1 MSENK
6 QLKGVSLFLML
17 ILVTVLPSIVLNSNN
32 TVRLAQ
38 AQSSNQTSSATTAA
52 DTQPPLSS
60 SPTSTQ
66 YTQNTFHAN
75 GVIGTLVLDPNEIS
89 DVPPPSKFFGTVVGG
104 NWSLDVV
111 NRNIQ
116 NLTVNLLSIRP
127 NGTIAEA
134 GLISTIANDTAAAT
148 SGRILSNVTTTS
160 AANNTTGNNNASSTS
175 SNNTNVFQGVAN
187 ISINGTERWR
197 DVPFALTITGNTLI
211 NISID
216 STRTENQFGGLP
228 IHGIIMS
235 MTDENGLNLLPGL
248 PYFISGTTPM
258 TAGNFAPLPPSGGAG
273 GPPPGG
279 PGFGPPPP
287 QFSDESIGTV
297 ATNQTCSV
305 TPSIIE
311 EEEED
316 EQVATTPQATEGPY
330 FVDEMLNRSDIVVD
344 PSDGSIQQGIPLTVV
359 LRVYDVNEGT
369 CIPIQGA
376 LVDVWHANASGA
388 YSDVE
393 QAGTAGTK
401 FLRGYQITDEN
412 GTVQFTTIYP
422 GWYQGRTVHLHF
434 KIRMFEG
441 SEPTLEFTSQLYF
454 NDTITDQVYSQPPY
468 SDRGPRDVRNNQDG
482 IFNGAST
489 DGLVQSNA
497 GEHLMFNLTPQD
509 QGYLGTFDIGLKL
522 NQTSQQQ
529 QQPG

>member
-1 MSENK
+1 MGNRDYEHRACRNSYSFPLRSIFYSNERNE
-6 QLKGVSLFLML
+6 LSPNEH
-17 ILVTVLPSIVLNSNN
+17 TVG
-32 TVRLAQ
+32 LAQ
-38 AQSSNQTSSATTAA
+38 AQSVNQTSLSSAT
-52 DTQPPLSS
+52 PPSASS
-60 SPTSTQ
+60 TFPQSTQ
-66 YTQNTFHAN
+66 TMASTFHAK
-75 GVIGTLVLDPNEIS
+75 GVVGTLVLDPNAIS
-89 DVPPPSKFFGTVVGG
+89 DVPPPSKFFRTIVGG
-104 NWSLDVV
+104 NWSLDIA

-127 NGTIAEA
+127 NGTIAESA
-134 GLISTIANDTAAAT
+134 LISTNTNDTMAAT
-148 SGRILSNVTTTS
+148 SDVSLSDVTTTS
-160 AANNTTGNNNASSTS
+160 VATSNNTDNNNTSSST
-175 SNNTNVFQGVAN
+175 SNNTNVLQGVAN

-197 DVPFALTITGNTLI
+197 DVPFALTMTGSTLI

-216 STRTENQFGGLP
+216 STRTDNQFGGLP

-235 MTDENGLNLLPGL
+235 MTDENGRNLLPGL

-258 TAGNFAPLPPSGGAG
+258 TTGNF
-273 GPPPGG
+273 GPPPDGGG
-279 PGFGPPPP
+279 PGGAGFGPPPP

-297 ATNQTCSV
+297 ATNQTCNV

-316 EQVATTPQATEGPY
+316 EEVATTPQATKGPY
-330 FVDEMLNRSDIVVD
+330 FVDEMLNRSDIRVD
-344 PSDGSIQQGIPLTVV
+344 PTDGSIQQGIPLTVV
-359 LRVYDVNEGT
+359 LHVYDVNEGT

-376 LVDVWHANASGA
+376 LVDVWHVNASGA

-401 FLRGYQITDEN
+401 FLRGYQVTDEN

-441 SEPTLEFTSQLYF
+441 SEATLEFTSQLYF
-454 NDTITDQVYSQPPY
+454 NDTVTDEVYSQPPY
-468 SDRGPRDVRNNQDG
+468 SDRGSRDVRNNQDG

-489 DGLVQSNA
+489 DGLVQSNT
-497 GEHLMFNLTPQD
+497 GEHLMFNLTQQD
-509 QGYLGTFDIGLKL
+509 QGYLGTFNIGLKL
-522 NQTSQQQ
+522 NQTGQQL
-529 QQPG
+529 G

>member
-1 MSENK
+1 MSKNNAR
-6 QLKGVSLFLML
+6 KGVSLTL
-17 ILVTVLPSIVLNSNN
+17 IILLITVSPTIILSYDNN
-32 TVRLAQ
+32 VGLAQ
-38 AQSSNQTSSATTAA
+38 AQSANQTSSSSAAT
-52 DTQPPLSS
+52 PS
-60 SPTSTQ
+60 SPPSTQ
-66 YTQNTFHAN
+66 SPQTMQNIFRAE
-75 GVIGTLVLDPNEIS
+75 GVIGTLILDPNAIS
-89 DVPPPSKFFGTVVGG
+89 NAPPPSKFFGTIVGG
-104 NWSLDVV
+104 NWSLVV
-111 NRNIQ
+111 VDRNIQ

-134 GLISTIANDTAAAT
+134 AVISTITNDTGAI
-148 SGRILSNVTTTS
+148 SGASLSNATTS
-160 AANNTTGNNNASSTS
+160 SAARSNTENNNDTSSNSATNNTT
-175 SNNTNVFQGVAN
+175 VLQGVAN
-187 ISINGTERWR
+187 VSINGTERWR
-197 DVPFALTITGNTLI
+197 DVPFALTMTGSTLI

-235 MTDENGLNLLPGL
+235 ITDENGRNLLPGL
-248 PYFISGTTPM
+248 PYFISGTTM
-258 TAGNFAPLPPSGGAG
+258 TAGNF
-273 GPPPGG
+273 GPPPPPPGNGGGGPGG
-279 PGFGPPPP
+279 PGFGPP

-297 ATNQTCSV
+297 ATNQTCNV

-316 EQVATTPQATEGPY
+316 EEVATTPQATEGPY
-330 FVDEMLNRSDIVVD
+330 FVDEMLNRSDIRVD
-344 PSDGSIQQGIPLTVV
+344 PSDGSIQEGIPLTVV

-401 FLRGYQITDEN
+401 FLRGYQVTDEN

-422 GWYQGRTVHLHF
+422 GWYQGRAVHLHF

-441 SEPTLEFTSQLYF
+441 SEKTLEFTSQFFF
-454 NDTITDQVYSQPPY
+454 NDTITDQVYSQHPY
-468 SDRGPRDVRNNQDG
+468 SDRGPRDVRNNEDG

-497 GEHLMFNLTPQD
+497 GEHLMFNLTQQD

-522 NQTSQQQ
+522 NQTGQ
-529 QQPG
+529 

>member
-1 MSENK
+1 MSKNS
-6 QLKGVSLFLML
+6 QQKGVSLLVML
-17 ILVTVLPSIVLNSNN
+17 LLVAVSSTIVLSSKN
-32 TVRLAQ
+32 TVGLAH
-38 AQSSNQTSSATTAA
+38 AQSTNQTSSITTA
-52 DTQPPLSS
+52 TPPPFPSSLSS
-60 SPTSTQ
+60 QTM
-66 YTQNTFHAN
+66 QNTFHAK
-75 GVIGTLVLDPNEIS
+75 GVIGTLVLDPNAIS
-89 DVPPPSKFFGTVVGG
+89 DVPPPSKFFGTIVGG

-111 NRNIQ
+111 DRSIQ
-116 NLTVNLLSIRP
+116 NLTVKLLSIRP

-134 GLISTIANDTAAAT
+134 SVISTITNDTAAT
-148 SGRILSNVTTTS
+148 SGASNDTENNDTS
-160 AANNTTGNNNASSTS
+160 SSVTS
-175 SNNTNVFQGVAN
+175 SNSTVLQGVAN

-197 DVPFALTITGNTLI
+197 DVPFALTMMGSTLI

-216 STRTENQFGGLP
+216 STRTENQFGNLP
-228 IHGIIMS
+228 FHGIIMS
-235 MTDENGLNLLPGL
+235 MTDENGRNLLPGL

-258 TAGNFAPLPPSGGAG
+258 TAGNFGTSPPPPPPGGAG
-273 GPPPGG
+273 GGGLPGG
-279 PGFGPPPP
+279 PGFGPP

-297 ATNQTCSV
+297 ATNQTCNV

-316 EQVATTPQATEGPY
+316 EEVATTPQATEGPY
-330 FVDEMLNRSDIVVD
+330 FVDEMLNRSDIRVD
-344 PSDGSIQQGIPLTVV
+344 PMDRSIQQGIPLTVI
-359 LRVYDVNEGT
+359 LHVYDVNEGT

-401 FLRGYQITDEN
+401 FLRGYQITDED

-422 GWYQGRTVHLHF
+422 GWYQGRAVHLHF

-441 SEPTLEFTSQLYF
+441 SETTLEFTSQFFF

-497 GEHLMFNLTPQD
+497 GEHLMFNLTQQD
-509 QGYLGTFDIGLKL
+509 QGYLGTFNIGLKL
-522 NQTSQQQ
+522 NQTGQ
-529 QQPG
+529 